1 MIILDEILPAN
12 PVAER
17 IITGGSLLL
26 VHRKSDATSEKDSG
40 NRYLQSDFLMDQ
52 KKAPTLIYKT
62 GAVDLSPS
70 PKKSSENVPFEMHL

>member
-26 VHRKSDATSEKDSG
+26 VYRIYVGEKLKMILLV
-40 NRYLQSDFLMDQ
+40 YQ
-52 KKAPTLIYKT
+52 KIDPTLIYKT

-70 PKKSSENVPFEMHL
+70 PKKSSEIAMSKCIFRW